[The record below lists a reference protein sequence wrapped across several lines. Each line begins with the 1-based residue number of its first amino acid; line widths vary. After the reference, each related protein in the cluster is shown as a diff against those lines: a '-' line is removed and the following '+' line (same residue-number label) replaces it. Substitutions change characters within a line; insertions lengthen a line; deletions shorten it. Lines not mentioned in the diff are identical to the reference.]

1 MTHRIVVNVE
11 TGVTSIVEYTA
22 EEQAI
27 HDAAV
32 AAQAEAQALADE
44 QALTEAQALADA
56 QVDAPI
62 PPNNEP

>member
-11 TGVTSIVEYTA
+11 TGVTSIVEYTP
-22 EEQAI
+22 EEQAV

-44 QALTEAQALADA
+44 QALAEAQADA
-56 QVDAPI
+56 QVDAPTQQ
-62 PPNNEP
+62 

>member
-11 TGVTSIVEYTA
+11 TGVTTQVEYTP

-32 AAQAEAQALADE
+32 AAQQAEAQALADAE
-44 QALTEAQALADA
+44 AAAAAAAAATPAPTEPAA
-56 QVDAPI
+56 
-62 PPNNEP
+62 

>member
-32 AAQAEAQALADE
+32 AAQQAEVEAQALAEAQAL
-44 QALTEAQALADA
+44 TT
-56 QVDAPI
+56 P
-62 PPNNEP
+62 EPTP

>member
-32 AAQAEAQALADE
+32 AAQQAVA
-44 QALTEAQALADA
+44 ATPAPTE
-56 QVDAPI
+56 P
-62 PPNNEP
+62 

>member
-11 TGVTSIVEYTA
+11 TGVVSQVEYTA

-32 AAQAEAQALADE
+32 AAQQAEAEAKALAEAQALALAQTAQQTTPTE
-44 QALTEAQALADA
+44 QT
-56 QVDAPI
+56 P
-62 PPNNEP
+62 

>member
-11 TGVTSIVEYTA
+11 TGVTTQVEYTL

-32 AAQAEAQALADE
+32 AAEAQAEAAATP
-44 QALTEAQALADA
+44 APTEAQ
-56 QVDAPI
+56 
-62 PPNNEP
+62 

>member
-11 TGVTSIVEYTA
+11 TGVTTQVEYTP

-32 AAQAEAQALADE
+32 AAQQAEAAAAEAQALAD
-44 QALTEAQALADA
+44 AAAATPAPNEAQ
-56 QVDAPI
+56 
-62 PPNNEP
+62 

>member
-11 TGVTSIVEYTA
+11 TGVTTQVQYTA

-32 AAQAEAQALADE
+32 AAQQAEE
-44 QALTEAQALADA
+44 QAQQQQQTND
-56 QVDAPI
+56 PS
-62 PPNNEP
+62 

>member
-11 TGVTSIVEYTA
+11 TGVTTIVEYTA

-32 AAQAEAQALADE
+32 AAQAEAQALVDE
-44 QALTEAQALADA
+44 QALAEAQASAEAQADA
-56 QVDAPI
+56 PTQ
-62 PPNNEP
+62 PNNEP

>member
-11 TGVTSIVEYTA
+11 TGEITQVKYTA

-32 AAQAEAQALADE
+32 AQQQQE
-44 QALTEAQALADA
+44 QQ
-56 QVDAPI
+56 
-62 PPNNEP
+62 NNEHS

>member
-11 TGVTSIVEYTA
+11 TGVVTQVEYTL

-32 AAQAEAQALADE
+32 AAQEAQAIAEAQALA
-44 QALTEAQALADA
+44 EAA
-56 QVDAPI
+56 QQTQGTT
-62 PPNNEP
+62 NGS

>member
-11 TGVTSIVEYTA
+11 TGVTTQVEYTP

-32 AAQAEAQALADE
+32 AAEAQE
-44 QALTEAQALADA
+44 QPVTPTEAQ
-56 QVDAPI
+56 
-62 PPNNEP
+62 

>member
-22 EEQAI
+22 EEQSA

-32 AAQAEAQALADE
+32 AAAEAQALAS
-44 QALTEAQALADA
+44 AAATPAPTEAQ
-56 QVDAPI
+56 
-62 PPNNEP
+62 